1 MLEIIKNSALANN
14 KKETDLLRMERTSW
28 FRGSRIQA
36 SSHPESKRLGVQ
48 SLSVPSLKV
57 ESPSI

>member
-48 SLSVPSLKV
+48 SLSVQSSQV
-57 ESPSI
+57 

>member
-36 SSHPESKRLGVQ
+36 SRRPKFKRTI
-48 SLSVPSLKV
+48 VPSLKV

>member
-36 SSHPESKRLGVQ
+36 SSHPGSKRLGVQ
-48 SLSVPSLKV
+48 SLSVQSSQV
-57 ESPSI
+57 